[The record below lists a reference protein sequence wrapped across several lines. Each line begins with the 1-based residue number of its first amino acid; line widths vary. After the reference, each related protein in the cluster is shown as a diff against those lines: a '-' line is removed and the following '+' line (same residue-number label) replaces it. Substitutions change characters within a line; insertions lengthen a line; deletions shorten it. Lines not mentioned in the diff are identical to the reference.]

1 MKVEGLI
8 FAVYAVFLGIA
19 GTVYWILVSNNGDRT
34 ETAGIVALFVT
45 MGLGIL
51 IGGLLLFT
59 ARRMEPRPQYLADA
73 EVADGAGELGS
84 FSPRSYW
91 PFLIALA
98 LFLAMLGM
106 IVGVWLGLI
115 AGVIVLYAVVGL
127 VFEQYRVHYSPED
140 S

>member
-8 FAVYAVFLGIA
+8 FAVYAAFLGIA
-19 GTVYWILVSNNGDRT
+19 GTVYWVFANDKT
-34 ETAGIVALFVT
+34 ETAGIVALLIS
-45 MGLGIL
+45 MGLGLLVGGYLL
-51 IGGLLLFT
+51 IT
-59 ARRMEPRPQYLADA
+59 ARRMEPRPQDLPDA
-73 EVADGAGELGS
+73 EVADGAGELGN

-91 PFLIALA
+91 PFFIAFALA
-98 LFLAMLGM
+98 LAMLGL

-127 VFEQYRVHYSPED
+127 VFEQYRNRFSPED

>member
-19 GTVYWILVSNNGDRT
+19 GTVYWILVSNTGDRT

-45 MGLGIL
+45 MGLGLL
-51 IGGLLLFT
+51 IGGYLLFT
-59 ARRMEPRPQYLADA
+59 SRRIEPRPQDLADA
-73 EVADGAGELGS
+73 EVADGAGELGN

-91 PFLIALA
+91 PFFIAFA

-127 VFEQYRVHYSPED
+127 VFEQYRNQYSPED

>member
-1 MKVEGLI
+1 MKVEGII
-8 FAVYAVFLGIA
+8 FSIYAVFLGVA
-19 GTVYWILVSNNGDRT
+19 GVVYWSLIDDKSEITGV
-34 ETAGIVALFVT
+34 VALLIS
-45 MGLGIL
+45 MGLGAL
-51 IGGLLLFT
+51 IGGYLLFPS
-59 ARRMEPRPQYLADA
+59 RRMEPRPQDLPDA

>member
-51 IGGLLLFT
+51 IGGYLLFT
-59 ARRMEPRPQYLADA
+59 ARRMEPRPQDLADA
-73 EVADGAGELGS
+73 EVADGAGELGN

-91 PFLIALA
+91 PFLIAFA
-98 LFLAMLGM
+98 LFLTMLGM
-106 IVGVWLGLI
+106 ILGVWLGLM
-115 AGVIVLYAVVGL
+115 AAVIVLYAVVGL
-127 VFEQYRVHYSPED
+127 VFEQYRTHYSPED

>member
-19 GTVYWILVSNNGDRT
+19 GTVYWILVDEKT
-34 ETAGIVALFVT
+34 ETAGIVALLIS
-45 MGLGIL
+45 MGLGVL
-51 IGGLLLFT
+51 IGGYLLFT
-59 ARRMEPRPQYLADA
+59 ARRMEPRPQDLPDA
-73 EVADGAGELGS
+73 EVADGAGELGN

-91 PFLIALA
+91 PFAIAFA

-106 IVGVWLGLI
+106 IIGVWLGLI
-115 AGVIVLYAVVGL
+115 AGVLVLYTVIGL
-127 VFEQYRVHYSPED
+127 VFEQYKNQYSPED